1 MKKRINIAT
10 VLLIASFIIGLSLVL
25 YPSVSNY
32 VNSLHRTKE
41 IAAYAQEV
49 QGLDEEE
56 CKRLL
61 DEAREYNASLWEKG
75 TAFSLTEEEK
85 TQYLKMLRIP
95 GTETFGYIEIPSL
108 DVMLPIY
115 HGTQDAVLQRAIG
128 HLEWTSLPVGGE
140 STHSVLSGHR
150 GLPSEKLF
158 TELDKLAEGDVFILR
173 ILNETLTYEVDR
185 IRIVEPEDTTDLMI
199 EEGKDL
205 CTLVT
210 CTPYGI
216 NTHRL
221 LVRGHRVENREEAK
235 NVPLTSEAVQV
246 EPMVVAPFLAIPL
259 LLIFLL
265 SVLLTGNTGKKD

>member
-1 MKKRINIAT
+1 M
-10 VLLIASFIIGLSLVL
+10 
-25 YPSVSNY
+25 
-32 VNSLHRTKE
+32 
-41 IAAYAQEV
+41 
-49 QGLDEEE
+49 
-56 CKRLL
+56 
-61 DEAREYNASLWEKG
+61 
-75 TAFSLTEEEK
+75 
-85 TQYLKMLRIP
+85 
-95 GTETFGYIEIPSL
+95 
-108 DVMLPIY
+108 
-115 HGTQDAVLQRAIG
+115 
-128 HLEWTSLPVGGE
+128 
-140 STHSVLSGHR
+140 
-150 GLPSEKLF
+150 
-158 TELDKLAEGDVFILR
+158 
-173 ILNETLTYEVDR
+173 DR
-185 IRIVEPEDTTDLMI
+185 IKIVEPEDTTDLMI